1 MLKIDLVA
9 TGQNIK
15 YLIKQNNLRIVDVQ
29 QALGFSTSQAIYK
42 WFVGKTLPTIDNM
55 VILADLLNC
64 KIDDIIILAPSPSG

>member
-1 MLKIDLVA
+1 MPKIDLVA

-29 QALGFSTSQAIYK
+29 RALGLSTAQSIYK
-42 WFVGKTLPTIDNM
+42 WFIGKNLPTIDNM

-64 KIDDIIILAPSPSG
+64 KIDDIIILASSPSG